1 VFVRT
6 VTVAGE
12 PAGHV
17 VSWWDRDRRFVGY
30 WFGRPFWSRG
40 VGTRALRLFLQ
51 HEQTRA

>member
-1 VFVRT
+1 MFVRT

-40 VGTRALRLFLQ
+40 VGTRALRLLLQ
-51 HEQTRA
+51 HEQPRA